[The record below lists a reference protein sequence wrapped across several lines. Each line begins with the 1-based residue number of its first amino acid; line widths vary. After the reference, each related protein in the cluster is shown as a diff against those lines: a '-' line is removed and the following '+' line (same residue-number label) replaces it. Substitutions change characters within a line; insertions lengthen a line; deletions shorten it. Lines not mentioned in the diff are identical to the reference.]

1 MIEELRRQANDAA
14 QEALRALVKHR
25 MASGKWDPYLEA
37 KYRAAERLVDMIE
50 ATIECEQASDPGA
63 PDYFGLFTTEAEAR
77 AAWGDR

>member
-1 MIEELRRQANDAA
+1 MIADLRRQADEAA
-14 QEALRALVKHR
+14 QDALRALVKTR
-25 MASGKWDPYLEA
+25 TNTGRWDPYLEA